1 MTLGQIS
8 TRYARA
14 LLKYADSEG
23 VKHELYLKLSRM
35 LEDPSA
41 AGEAPGPVLENFVEL
56 VRQNG
61 RLDYICQIFRTFLA
75 LYRESEG
82 ILHARLTTAAAIP
95 GLDDR
100 LKASLESA
108 TGLKVEMECSIDPEL
123 VGGFVLRTDELLLD
137 ASVRRR
143 IEDIRRK
150 FVINSNRIV

>member
-1 MTLGQIS
+1 M
-8 TRYARA
+8 
-14 LLKYADSEG
+14 
-23 VKHELYLKLSRM
+23 
-35 LEDPSA
+35 
-41 AGEAPGPVLENFVEL
+41 
-56 VRQNG
+56 
-61 RLDYICQIFRTFLA
+61 
-75 LYRESEG
+75 
-82 ILHARLTTAAAIP
+82 HARLTTAAVIP